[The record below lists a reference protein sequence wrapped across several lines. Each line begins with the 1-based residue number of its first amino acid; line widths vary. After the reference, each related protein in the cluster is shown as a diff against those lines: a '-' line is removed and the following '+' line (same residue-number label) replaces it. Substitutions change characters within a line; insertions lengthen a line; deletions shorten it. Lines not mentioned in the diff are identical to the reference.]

1 MVIDYSSC
9 VVKLPTPLGLSFRA
23 CTPKICIWRNA
34 IPFRGL
40 TAPPFL
46 LGKTPINKCIIFAQS
61 IVYVIHLCNTMY
73 VV

>member
-1 MVIDYSSC
+1 MVIDYSFTNSQ
-9 VVKLPTPLGLSFRA
+9 LPTPLGLSFRA
-23 CTPKICIWRNA
+23 CIPKICIWRNA

-46 LGKTPINKCIIFAQS
+46 LGKTPKCIIFAQS
-61 IVYVIHLCNTMY
+61 IAYVIHLCNTVY